1 MNLYEIDKAILAC
14 IDPETGE
21 LIDEA
26 ALADLQM
33 ERTEK
38 IKNVALWVKNLNA
51 SATALKAERDAF
63 DERMKS
69 AQKKADGLK
78 KYLADALQG
87 QKFSTD
93 ECVVSFRRS
102 AAVAVLDEAVL
113 PAEYIAEKITKSPDK
128 AAIKAAIKSGIDVP
142 GAALVDNLSVQIK

>member
-51 SATALKAERDAF
+51 SVTALKAERDAF

-113 PAEYIAEKITKSPDK
+113 PAEYIAEKITKTPDK

>member
-26 ALADLQM
+26 ALTDLQM

-51 SATALKAERDAF
+51 SVTALKAERDAF

-102 AAVAVLDEAVL
+102 TAVAVLDEAVL

>member
-21 LIDEA
+21 LIDEE
-26 ALADLQM
+26 ALAALQM

-38 IKNVALWVKNLNA
+38 TKNVALWLKNLNA
-51 SATALKAERDAF
+51 TVTALKAERDAF
-63 DERMKS
+63 DERMKA

-93 ECVVSFRRS
+93 ECAVSFRRS
-102 AAVAVLDEAVL
+102 AAVTVFDEAAL
-113 PAEYIAEKITKSPDK
+113 PAEYVAEKISKTPDK
-128 AAIKAAIKSGIDVP
+128 AAIKAAIKSGIEVP

>member
-21 LIDEA
+21 LIDEE
-26 ALADLQM
+26 ALAALQM

-38 IKNVALWVKNLNA
+38 IKNVALWLKNLNA
-51 SATALKAERDAF
+51 SVTALKAERDAF
-63 DERMKS
+63 DERMKA

-93 ECVVSFRRS
+93 ECTVSFRRS
-102 AAVAVLDEAVL
+102 AAVTVFDEDAL
-113 PAEYIAEKITKSPDK
+113 PAEYVAEKVTKAPDK
-128 AAIKAAIKSGIDVP
+128 SAIKAAIKSGIEVP

>member
-21 LIDEA
+21 LLDEA
-26 ALADLQM
+26 ALEDLQM

-38 IKNVALWVKNLNA
+38 IKNVALWLKNLNA
-51 SATALKAERDAF
+51 SVTALKAERDAF

>member
-21 LIDEA
+21 LIDEE
-26 ALADLQM
+26 ALAALQM

-38 IKNVALWVKNLNA
+38 IKNVALWLKNLNA
-51 SATALKAERDAF
+51 SVTALKAERDAF
-63 DERMKS
+63 DERMKA

-93 ECVVSFRRS
+93 ECAVSFRRS
-102 AAVAVLDEAVL
+102 VAVDR
-113 PAEYIAEKITKSPDK
+113 KS
-128 AAIKAAIKSGIDVP
+128 V
-142 GAALVDNLSVQIK
+142 V